1 MSADEPPLPI
11 DDREGGDLGRGAW
24 RIDRLAQMV
33 DLPVRTIREYQTMG
47 LLPPPRR
54 DGRVGLYGPTHLHR
68 LQLIA
73 RLQDR
78 GYSLAG
84 IADLLGQ
91 WGAGADLAEVLG
103 LDADQ
108 LVHID
113 EPGRPATLDQLTAI
127 LPTLVPDHL
136 DALVDYGVI
145 ERCGPDRFCVPSPSL
160 LQLTADAV
168 AAGVH
173 NDRIFALLAAFRT
186 AADTVARETIVLLR
200 DLPPDGDPTAVATL
214 LQRGRGLLAHG
225 VGRLTI
231 HAIGRQLGVD
241 ADADVATALEQIAR
255 NQP

>member
-1 MSADEPPLPI
+1 MSASDPSRAADEVQPVEPA
-11 DDREGGDLGRGAW
+11 DETW
-24 RIDRLAQMV
+24 RVDRLAQMAG
-33 DLPVRTIREYQTMG
+33 LPVRTIREYQTIG

-54 DGRVGLYGPTHLHR
+54 EGRVGLYGTTHLHR

-91 WGAGADLAEVLG
+91 WGAGADLADVLG

-113 EPGRPATLDQLTAI
+113 EPGRPATLDQLVAV

-136 DALVDYGVI
+136 EALVDHGVV

-168 AAGVH
+168 AAGVER
-173 NDRIFALLAAFRT
+173 DRIFALLAAFR
-186 AADTVARETIVLLR
+186 ASADAVARETIELLR
-200 DLPPDGDPTAVATL
+200 TLPSDGDPTATATL
-214 LQRGRGLLAHG
+214 LGRGRGLLAHG

-231 HAIGRQLGVD
+231 HTIGRELGVD
-241 ADADVATALEQIAR
+241 SDADLATALERIQEHR
-255 NQP
+255 P